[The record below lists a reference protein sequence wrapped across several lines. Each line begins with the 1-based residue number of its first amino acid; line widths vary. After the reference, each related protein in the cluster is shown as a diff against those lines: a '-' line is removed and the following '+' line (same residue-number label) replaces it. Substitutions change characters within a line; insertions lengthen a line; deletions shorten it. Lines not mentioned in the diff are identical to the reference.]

1 MAYQRKPGARQCRAQ
16 LVREWAWGILGLPL
30 QLPPQQLREMT
41 GGFYRSSDSLRL
53 LSSDFFP
60 LLLKRRGEANK
71 IKSWSK
77 AMKQSSTYFVMPLLR
92 PTNPHRAHQCIH
104 WKTLYGADIELRY
117 FLQGNLLVMWGM
129 EEKATIDCELFYSPN
144 PQAEAL
150 IANVPGLWREV

>member
-1 MAYQRKPGARQCRAQ
+1 MGEWEESPCITPASTFLFYHGLSKEARSQAMQSTAGQR
-16 LVREWAWGILGLPL
+16 REWTWGILGLPL
-30 QLPPQQLREMT
+30 KLPPQQLREMT

-77 AMKQSSTYFVMPLLR
+77 AMKQSGAYFVMPLLR
-92 PTNPHRAHQCIH
+92 PTNPHRTHQCIH

-117 FLQGNLLVMWGM
+117 FLQGDLLVTRGM
-129 EEKATIDCELFYSPN
+129 GE
-144 PQAEAL
+144 
-150 IANVPGLWREV
+150 